1 MPGREQVSNISPPLS
16 IHTPPPPPQLLYH
29 YHELALLIVCVSAEC
44 LEELGILVRDN
55 GMVICGPQPQKTVPL
70 IASQISDRDNA
81 VRSAA
86 LNAMVVVYGNVG
98 DAVFKFTSKVSKTC
112 MYIILLL

>member
-1 MPGREQVSNISPPLS
+1 MFFFLS
-16 IHTPPPPPQLLYH
+16 IT
-29 YHELALLIVCVSAEC
+29 IVHLNTEC

-86 LNAMVVVYGNVG
+86 LNAMVIVYGNVG
-98 DAVFKFTSKVSKTC
+98 DAVFKFTSKVSTW
-112 MYIILLL
+112 LV

>member
-1 MPGREQVSNISPPLS
+1 
-16 IHTPPPPPQLLYH
+16 
-29 YHELALLIVCVSAEC
+29 
-44 LEELGILVRDN
+44 
-55 GMVICGPQPQKTVPL
+55 MVICGPQPQKTVPL

-98 DAVFKFTSKVSKTC
+98 DAVFKFTSKVSKTY
-112 MYIILLL
+112 MYSAYYDASVCTLLIFSCDTDDELILGAKYNSA

>member
-1 MPGREQVSNISPPLS
+1 MF
-16 IHTPPPPPQLLYH
+16 
-29 YHELALLIVCVSAEC
+29 CVTTEC

-86 LNAMVVVYGNVG
+86 LNTMVVVYGNVG
-98 DAVFKFTSKVSKTC
+98 DTVFKFTSKVSKNII
-112 MYIILLL
+112 MSRVYIHIMTTNI

>member
-1 MPGREQVSNISPPLS
+1 MPDKEQVSDTSPSLSPLPPLML
-16 IHTPPPPPQLLYH
+16 HH
-29 YHELALLIVCVSAEC
+29 YHGFALLVCVSAEC

-98 DAVFKFTSKVSKTC
+98 DAVFKFTSKVSKT
-112 MYIILLL
+112 

>member
-1 MPGREQVSNISPPLS
+1 
-16 IHTPPPPPQLLYH
+16 
-29 YHELALLIVCVSAEC
+29 
-44 LEELGILVRDN
+44 
-55 GMVICGPQPQKTVPL
+55 MVICGAQPQKTVPL

-98 DAVFKFTSKVSKTC
+98 DAVFKFTSKVYTYTVRSHYFFTFSFVITQLCMLHSFEMLICTC
-112 MYIILLL
+112 TCTIIVVGNVLLCG